1 VTQNAAMTDS
11 PTTTLHVVN
20 VFLAADG
27 AGGNLLG
34 VFLDGRAISE
44 DRRQAVA
51 HELGFSETVF
61 VDAIDGMSADVR
73 IFTPGRELPFAGHP
87 TVGTSWLLRQEGHP
101 TATLRVPAGDVQCRQ
116 EGDLA
121 WIRARP
127 EWIHD
132 IKVDQLPSPADVE
145 AIDAANEQSRYV
157 WAWVDEGAGVL
168 RSRYFASAVGIV
180 EDEATGAAAVL
191 MGSLL
196 GRDLLIR
203 QGRGSE
209 LHVRVNP
216 DGSVG
221 VGGRVARAEERSF
234 RLA

>member
-1 VTQNAAMTDS
+1 MNASMTES
-11 PTTTLHVVN
+11 RIATLHVVR
-20 VFLAADG
+20 VFMAANG

-34 VFLDGRAISE
+34 VFLNGRAISE
-44 DRRQAVA
+44 ARRQAVA
-51 HELGFSETVF
+51 HELGFSETVY
-61 VDAIDGMSADVR
+61 VDGIDGARADAR
-73 IFTPGRELPFAGHP
+73 IFTPTRELPFAGHP

-101 TATLRVPAGDVQCRQ
+101 TATLHVPAGDVHCRQ

-127 EWIHD
+127 EWIHEIHID
-132 IKVDQLPSPADVE
+132 ELPSPADVD
-145 AIDAANEQSRYV
+145 AIDANDEQSRYV
-157 WAWVDEGAGVL
+157 WAWIDEPAGIL
-168 RSRYFASAVGIV
+168 RSRYFASAFGIA

-209 LHVRVNP
+209 LHVRVVA
-216 DGSVG
+216 DGSVE
-221 VGGRVARAEERSF
+221 VGGRVTRHEERDF
-234 RLA
+234 AAG

>member
-1 VTQNAAMTDS
+1 MNASIAPARS
-11 PTTTLHVVN
+11 ATLHVVR
-20 VFLAADG
+20 VFLAENG
-27 AGGNLLG
+27 SGGNLLG
-34 VFLDGRAISE
+34 VFLDGRAISQE
-44 DRRQAVA
+44 RRQAVA
-51 HELGFSETVF
+51 HRLGFSETVY
-61 VDAIDGMSADVR
+61 VDAIDGMSATVR
-73 IFTPGRELPFAGHP
+73 IFTPSRELPFAGHP

-101 TATLRVPAGDVQCRQ
+101 TATLHVPAGDVQCRQ

-132 IKVDQLPSPADVE
+132 IKIEQLGSPADVE
-145 AIDAANEQSRYV
+145 AIDAADEQSRYV
-157 WAWVDEGAGVL
+157 WAWIDEDAGVL
-168 RSRYFASAVGIV
+168 RSRYFASAFGIV

-196 GRDLLIR
+196 GRELLIR

-209 LHVRVNP
+209 LHVRVND

-221 VGGRVARAEERSF
+221 VGGRVANAEVRDF
-234 RLA
+234 PTA

>member
-1 VTQNAAMTDS
+1 MSESRTA
-11 PTTTLHVVN
+11 TLHVLR

-27 AGGNLLG
+27 GGGNELG
-34 VFLDGRAISE
+34 VFLSGRAIPE
-44 DRRQAVA
+44 DRRQGVA

-61 VDAIDGMSADVR
+61 VDAIDGPSADAR
-73 IFTPGRELPFAGHP
+73 IFTPARELPFAGHP

-101 TATLRVPAGDVQCRQ
+101 TATLHVPAGDVRCHQD
-116 EGDLA
+116 GDLA

-127 EWIHD
+127 EWIHE
-132 IKVDQLPSPADVE
+132 ITVEQLASPADVE

-157 WAWVDEGAGVL
+157 WAWIDEPAGVL
-168 RSRYFASAVGIV
+168 RSRYFASAFGIV

-221 VGGRVARAEERSF
+221 VGGRVARLEERDF
-234 RLA
+234 AIG

>member
-1 VTQNAAMTDS
+1 MTERRS
-11 PTTTLHVVN
+11 ATLHVVR
-20 VFLAADG
+20 VFMAENG
-27 AGGNLLG
+27 SGGNLLG

-51 HELGFSETVF
+51 HQLGFSETVY
-61 VDAIDGMSADVR
+61 VDAIDGMSATAR
-73 IFTPGRELPFAGHP
+73 IFTPARELPFAGHP

-101 TATLRVPAGDVQCRQ
+101 TATLHVPAGDVQCRQ

-132 IKVDQLPSPADVE
+132 ITIEQLPSPADVE

-157 WAWVDEGAGVL
+157 WAWIDEGAGVL
-168 RSRYFASAVGIV
+168 RSRYFASAFGIV

-196 GRDLLIR
+196 GRNLLIR

-209 LHVRVNP
+209 LHVRVND

-221 VGGRVARAEERSF
+221 VGGRVANAEVRDF
-234 RLA
+234 RTA

>member
-1 VTQNAAMTDS
+1 MTS
-11 PTTTLHVVN
+11 TVSTATATLHIVR

-27 AGGNLLG
+27 SGGNLLG
-34 VFLDGRAISE
+34 VFIDGRAIRE

-51 HELGFSETVF
+51 HHLGYSETVY
-61 VDAIDGMSADVR
+61 VDDIDGMSAVAR

-87 TVGTSWLLRQEGHP
+87 TVGTSWLLRSEGHP

-132 IKVDQLPSPADVE
+132 INIEQLASVADVE
-145 AIDAANEQSRYV
+145 AIDPANEQSRYV
-157 WAWVDEGAGVL
+157 WAWIDEPAGII
-168 RSRYFASAVGIV
+168 RSRYFASMFGII
-180 EDEATGAAAVL
+180 EDEATGAAAVT
-191 MGSLL
+191 MGHLL

-209 LHVRVNP
+209 LHVRTYD
-216 DGSVG
+216 DGSIG
-221 VGGRVARAEERSF
+221 VGGRVARVEERAF
-234 RLA
+234 PID